1 MQSKAVLLRV
11 RETSIKSWSKKKK
24 RFTGPSILRLSVRPV
39 FHGKASECEHE
50 EMLLE
55 QFNVILL
62 LLLLLHTC
70 VVLCHDNTT
79 LETPGT
85 HFIFVSVGSPPCV
98 LPPLHRNTPEFSIL
112 LMACWNLDTGTVHAR
127 RTMRNVFVVVQTGGM
142 GIDRRADV
150 VNYNLFGYL
159 SSFSWQMCTKV
170 L

>member
-85 HFIFVSVGSPPCV
+85 HFIFVSVGSTA
-98 LPPLHRNTPEFSIL
+98 PLAACLRFTGTHRNLVFFWWLAGIL
-112 LMACWNLDTGTVHAR
+112 IQVRYTRVVRWGMCSLSCRPVVWGSTDELMW
-127 RTMRNVFVVVQTGGM
+127 
-142 GIDRRADV
+142 
-150 VNYNLFGYL
+150 
-159 SSFSWQMCTKV
+159 
-170 L
+170 